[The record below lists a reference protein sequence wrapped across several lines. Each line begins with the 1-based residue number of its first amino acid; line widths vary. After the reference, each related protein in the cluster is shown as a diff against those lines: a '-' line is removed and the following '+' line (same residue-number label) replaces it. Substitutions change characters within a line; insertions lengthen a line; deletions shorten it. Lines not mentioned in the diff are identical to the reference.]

1 MKTKFFIYSLFL
13 VSFTTFF
20 SCAEDDLEK
29 ESIFVDSEITKNE
42 LDLYI
47 EKNYTEPYNIG
58 LIYKYVDGESDMN
71 YNLSPASYE
80 SSLRMTVLFKY
91 LGIEPYDKITGSTDF
106 IRAYFPKVL
115 SYIGSPAYRNNGT
128 MVLGTAEGG
137 RKITMYNLND
147 LVNVEDDDIDFLN
160 YYYFHTIHHEFAHIL
175 NQTRDFPKSFDAI
188 TGSGYVADSW
198 NTEYDNST
206 SLADGFISAYASKE
220 ASEDF
225 VEVYSYYITTDPE
238 LWDSALEEAG
248 EKGSAIIEAKLE
260 IVRSYFLSAW
270 GIDLDVL
277 RTEILTR
284 QDNLVNIDQTSLN

>member
-1 MKTKFFIYSLFL
+1 
-13 VSFTTFF
+13 
-20 SCAEDDLEK
+20 
-29 ESIFVDSEITKNE
+29 
-42 LDLYI
+42 

-175 NQTRDFPKSFDAI
+175 NQTRD
-188 TGSGYVADSW
+188 
-198 NTEYDNST
+198 
-206 SLADGFISAYASKE
+206 
-220 ASEDF
+220 
-225 VEVYSYYITTDPE
+225 
-238 LWDSALEEAG
+238 
-248 EKGSAIIEAKLE
+248 
-260 IVRSYFLSAW
+260 
-270 GIDLDVL
+270 
-277 RTEILTR
+277 
-284 QDNLVNIDQTSLN
+284 